1 MNPCGDG
8 MPAMWLSGICQTPAV
23 RLFGEQVGVALFP
36 HAREL
41 DRRGRNVAVP
51 GIAVLEEDF
60 LGAVEELG
68 AVEVEVG
75 GEVVDVGGRFP
86 VVRQHKDPQ
95 GGGGGALVP
104 GKDAHGQAV
113 GPFPC
118 DGDVDQLGGAEVAE
132 LPVHLHPGDEGPA
145 PGREL
150 QIPEVY
156 RFEVGIE
163 IA

>member
-1 MNPCGDG
+1 MNPCGEG
-8 MPAMWLSGICQTPAV
+8 IPAMWVERHLPDASV
-23 RLFGEQVGVALFP
+23 RLLGEQVGVALFP

-51 GIAVLEEDF
+51 GIAVLEEDL

-68 AVEVEVG
+68 AVEVEMG
-75 GEVVDVGGRFP
+75 GEVVDIGARFP

-95 GGGGGALVP
+95 RRGGGALVP
-104 GKDAHGQAV
+104 GKNPHGQAV